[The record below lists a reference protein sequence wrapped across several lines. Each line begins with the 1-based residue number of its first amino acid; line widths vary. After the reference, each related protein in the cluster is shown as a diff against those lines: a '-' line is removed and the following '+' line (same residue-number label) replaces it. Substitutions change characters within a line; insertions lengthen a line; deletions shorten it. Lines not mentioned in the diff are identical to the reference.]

1 MSAQQPP
8 LQPSA
13 VLAARYTRA
22 FSVAVITVTGSWHA
36 AGAGS
41 QLAASLRA
49 YSFVGVQVAAWVVMA
64 LVIAAGAA
72 RLLRGAAGPGWA
84 WALCGVALATG
95 TVATTA
101 CPPGRMLATDWA
113 WGSMGWIGVLVL
125 LRRPL
130 AELAGF
136 LAMAALATLA
146 VLVSDD
152 PHRLALAGFI
162 TVLFA
167 SAGIQLAAWVGAR
180 ALDVTARQAAD
191 AAEHQAA
198 ASTRKVIADRVYSA
212 RRARWHSVHEALEP
226 LLAGLAGGPAD
237 PSDESVRGRCAVE
250 AARLRRLF
258 AESDDS
264 PDPLVHELHASAD
277 IAQRRGVAVDIET
290 AGAVPVMP
298 LEVRRAI
305 TDVAIAAL
313 TAAISR
319 ARVTVSVA
327 DGGAAVSFV
336 IDAPAGSP
344 VPAAAPGL
352 AVEAQRDRESLW
364 LEARWYPW

>member
-1 MSAQQPP
+1 MQPS
-8 LQPSA
+8 LRPSA

-22 FSVAVITVTGSWHA
+22 FTIAVIMVAAAWHV

-41 QLAASLRA
+41 QLAASLRD
-49 YSFVGVQVAAWVVMA
+49 YSSAGIEVAAWGVMA
-64 LVIAAGAA
+64 LLLAAGAV
-72 RLLRGAAGPGWA
+72 RLLRGSSGPGWA
-84 WALCGVALATG
+84 WALCGVTLAAG
-95 TVATTA
+95 TIATAA

-113 WGSMGWIGVLVL
+113 WGSIGWIGVLVL

-130 AELAGF
+130 AELAAF
-136 LAMAALATLA
+136 LAVAALATLA

-167 SAGIQLAAWVGAR
+167 SAGIQLAVWVAAR

-198 ASTRKVIADRVYSA
+198 AAARKVIADRVHAA
-212 RRARWHSVHEALEP
+212 RRSRWQAVHGALEP

-237 PSDESVRGRCAVE
+237 PGDQSVRGRCAAE

-290 AGAVPVMP
+290 AGVIPVMP
-298 LEVRRAI
+298 PEARRAVTELAI
-305 TDVAIAAL
+305 TAL
-313 TAAISR
+313 TAAASR
-319 ARVTVSVA
+319 ARIAVSAA
-327 DGGAAVSFV
+327 DGGVAVSFV

-352 AVEAQRDRESLW
+352 TVEAQRDRENLW
-364 LEARWYPW
+364 LEARWNPR